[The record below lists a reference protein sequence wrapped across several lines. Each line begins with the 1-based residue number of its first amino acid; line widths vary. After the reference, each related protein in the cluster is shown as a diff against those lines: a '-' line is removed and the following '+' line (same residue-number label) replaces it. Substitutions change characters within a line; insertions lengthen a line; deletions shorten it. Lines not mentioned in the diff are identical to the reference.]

1 MRHPLQASDETRADE
16 RVEETYDELRAYSS
30 IEAEETLVLENL
42 LSTVDAILVEHLADD
57 CTTLI
62 LHSAKLSKSR
72 HNRCLAETDRV

>member
-16 RVEETYDELRAYSS
+16 RVEETYDELRAYSP

-42 LSTVDAILVEHLADD
+42 LSTVDAILVEHLADN

-62 LHSAKLSKSR
+62 LHSAKLSKFR
-72 HNRCLAETDRV
+72 HNRCLAETNRV